1 MTIATLTWPAA
12 VVVAVREPGRPAIYR
27 VAAGGLVLGILI
39 WSIFR
44 TGQTAIKE
52 DSGLRKD
59 VEHLVREVDEL
70 RAALERRAPAA

>member
-12 VVVAVREPGRPAIYR
+12 VVVATS
-27 VAAGGLVLGILI
+27 VAAGGLVLAILI

-52 DSGLRKD
+52 DSGHRKD
-59 VEHLVREVDEL
+59 VERLDREVDEL
-70 RAALERRAPAA
+70 RAELERRAPAT